1 MGPWR
6 ATLSWCRM
14 NKRANR
20 LGVRG
25 LGLLLAVAVV
35 AAWPA
40 TLLAQAPA
48 APHAPAAPQA
58 PAPAVEKADPSR
70 LFPPDAVSQ
79 HALAQGGKRLGYTTR
94 AGSLPL
100 LGSKGEVSARIF
112 SVAYT
117 LDQEAGNRPITFVFN
132 GGPGAASAFL
142 HLGTMGPRAVN
153 FTANG
158 AVALQPVALADNPDA
173 WLDFTDLV
181 FVDPVATGYSRSAA
195 GTEEADKAFFGVEK
209 DADAMADF
217 VRLTLTRSGRTL
229 SPVFLVGESYGGFR
243 VALLAHRLVR
253 QGTAVKGVVMIS
265 PALEFSL
272 LRNNAYALLP
282 LALVLPSLTATHLE
296 RRDGAEASLDILPEV
311 ERFARSGY
319 LVHLAAGV
327 RNDAEIDKTLA
338 RYTGLAPDVIRDHL
352 SRVSTRTFTR
362 EYEKGGQRVLSRYD
376 ATVSAPVP
384 RRSENH
390 FDPILDGAV
399 AVLTPAFTQYARTE
413 LGYRTD
419 LEYRLLNR
427 EVSGRWDYGTSQ
439 TRQGFAGALEEL
451 QKART
456 HNPALG
462 VLITHG
468 YTDLVTP
475 YGVSQYLIDQ
485 LAPIDTARPVELK
498 VYRGGHM
505 MYLRPVSRRALAQD
519 ARAFY
524 GSVLKGP

>member
-1 MGPWR
+1 
-6 ATLSWCRM
+6 M
-14 NKRANR
+14 NNNTANR
-20 LGVRG
+20 MSLRA
-25 LGLLLAVAVV
+25 LSLLLAFGALVAGP
-35 AAWPA
+35 AAA
-40 TLLAQAPA
+40 LAQPAKSAPA
-48 APHAPAAPQA
+48 ATQA
-58 PAPAVEKADPSR
+58 PSPPAEKADVSR
-70 LFPPDAVSQ
+70 LFPPDAVS
-79 HALAQGGKRLGYTTR
+79 HPVLIQGGNRLAYTAT
-94 AGSLPL
+94 ASSLPL
-100 LGSKGEVSARIF
+100 LGSKGEVIARIF

-117 LDQEAGNRPITFVFN
+117 LDGKAADRPVTFVFN

-153 FTANG
+153 FSANG
-158 AVALQPVALADNPDA
+158 ALALQPVVLADNPDT

-195 GTEEADKAFFGVEK
+195 GTEEADKAFFGVDK
-209 DADAMADF
+209 DADAMAEF

-229 SPVFLVGESYGGFR
+229 APVFLAGESYGGFR
-243 VALLAHRLVR
+243 VALLAQRLVAG
-253 QGTAVKGVVMIS
+253 GTPVRGVVMIS

-282 LALVLPSLTATHLE
+282 LALVLPSLAATHLE
-296 RRDGAEASLDILPEV
+296 RRGGAEAALDILPEV

-319 LVHLAAGV
+319 LVHLAAGLK
-327 RNDAEIDKTLA
+327 NDAEIDRTLA
-338 RYTGLAPDVIRDHL
+338 RYTGLAPEVIHSHL
-352 SRVSTRTFTR
+352 SRVSTRTFVR
-362 EYEKGGQRVLSRYD
+362 EYEKSGERVLSRYD

-384 RRSENH
+384 RRSDMH

-399 AVLTPAFTQYARTE
+399 AVLAPAFTQYARSE

-427 EVSGRWDYGTSQ
+427 EVSGRWDYGGSPQ
-439 TRQGFAGALEEL
+439 RQGFAGALEEL

-462 VLITHG
+462 VLIVHG

-475 YGVSQYLIDQ
+475 YAASQYLVDQ
-485 LAPIDTARPVELK
+485 LAPIETARPVELK

-505 MYLRPVSRRALAQD
+505 MYLRPVSRRALGQD

-524 GSVLKGP
+524 RSILKVP

>member
-48 APHAPAAPQA
+48 APHAPAAP

-94 AGSLPL
+94 AGSVPL

-158 AVALQPVALADNPDA
+158 AAALQPVALADNPDA

-209 DADAMADF
+209 DADALADF
-217 VRLTLTRSGRTL
+217 VRLTLTRAGRTL

-243 VALLAHRLVR
+243 VALLAHRLVS

-282 LALVLPSLTATHLE
+282 LALVLPSLAATHLE

-327 RNDAEIDKTLA
+327 RNDAEIDMTLA

-362 EYEKGGQRVLSRYD
+362 EYEKGGQRVLSQ
-376 ATVSAPVP
+376 
-384 RRSENH
+384 
-390 FDPILDGAV
+390 I
-399 AVLTPAFTQYARTE
+399 
-413 LGYRTD
+413 
-419 LEYRLLNR
+419 
-427 EVSGRWDYGTSQ
+427 GR
-439 TRQGFAGALEEL
+439 A
-451 QKART
+451 
-456 HNPALG
+456 H
-462 VLITHG
+462 V
-468 YTDLVTP
+468 
-475 YGVSQYLIDQ
+475 
-485 LAPIDTARPVELK
+485 
-498 VYRGGHM
+498 
-505 MYLRPVSRRALAQD
+505 
-519 ARAFY
+519 
-524 GSVLKGP
+524 

>member
-1 MGPWR
+1 M
-6 ATLSWCRM
+6 
-14 NKRANR
+14 
-20 LGVRG
+20 
-25 LGLLLAVAVV
+25 LLLVLGAMAPGPGAV
-35 AAWPA
+35 
-40 TLLAQAPA
+40 LAQTPA
-48 APHAPAAPQA
+48 APGAPAAPQA
-58 PAPAVEKADPSR
+58 PAPAVEKADASR
-70 LFPPDAVSQ
+70 LFPPDAVSR
-79 HALAQGGKRLGYTTR
+79 HVLARGDKRLAYTAT
-94 AGSLPL
+94 AGTLPL

-117 LDQEAGNRPITFVFN
+117 LDEKAADRPVTFVFN

-153 FTANG
+153 FSANG
-158 AVALQPVALADNPDA
+158 AAALQPVALADNPDA

-217 VRLTLTRSGRTL
+217 VRLTLTRAGRTL
-229 SPVFLVGESYGGFR
+229 APVFLAGESYGGFR
-243 VALLAHRLVR
+243 VALLAQRLVGS
-253 QGTAVKGVVMIS
+253 GTVVRGVVMIS

-272 LRNNAYALLP
+272 LRSSSSALLP
-282 LALVLPSLTATHLE
+282 LALVLPSIAATHLE

-311 ERFARSGY
+311 ERFARTGY
-319 LVHLAAGV
+319 LVHLAAGLK
-327 RNDAEIDKTLA
+327 NDTEIDKALA

-362 EYEKGGQRVLSRYD
+362 EYEKRGDRVLSRYD

-384 RRSENH
+384 RRSEIH

-399 AVLTPAFTQYARTE
+399 AVLTPAFAQYARGE

-427 EVSGRWDYGTSQ
+427 EVSGRWDYGTSP
-439 TRQGFAGALEEL
+439 TRQGFASALDEL

-485 LAPIDTARPVELK
+485 LAPLEGARPVELK

-505 MYLRPVSRRALAQD
+505 MYLRPASRRALAQD
-519 ARAFY
+519 ARTFY
-524 GSVLKGP
+524 RSVLKGP

>member
-1 MGPWR
+1 MNNR
-6 ATLSWCRM
+6 AS
-14 NKRANR
+14 R

-25 LGLLLAVAVV
+25 LGLLALGVLAAGPAAVF
-35 AAWPA
+35 
-40 TLLAQAPA
+40 AQAPS
-48 APHAPAAPQA
+48 PHAPAAPQA
-58 PAPAVEKADPSR
+58 PAAEKADPAR

-79 HALAQGGKRLGYTTR
+79 HVLAQGEKRLPYVAR

-100 LGSKGEVSARIF
+100 LGPKGEVSARIF

-117 LDQEAGNRPITFVFN
+117 LNEQAADRPVTFVFN

-153 FTANG
+153 FSANG
-158 AVALQPVALADNPDA
+158 AAALQPVALADNPDA

-195 GTEEADKAFFGVEK
+195 GSEEADKAFFGVEK
-209 DADAMADF
+209 DADALADF
-217 VRLTLTRSGRTL
+217 VRLYLTRAGRTL
-229 SPVFLVGESYGGFR
+229 APVFLAGESYGGFR
-243 VALLAHRLVR
+243 VALLAQRLVES
-253 QGTAVKGVVMIS
+253 GTAVRGVVMIS
-265 PALEFSL
+265 PALDFSL
-272 LRNNAYALLP
+272 LRASGSAFLP
-282 LALVLPSLTATHLE
+282 LALVLPSLTVTHLE
-296 RRDGAEASLDILPEV
+296 RRDGPEAPLEILPEV
-311 ERFARSGY
+311 ERFARSAY
-319 LVHLAAGV
+319 LVHLAAG
-327 RNDAEIDKTLA
+327 RKNDAEIDKTLA

-384 RRSENH
+384 RRSEVH

-399 AVLTPAFTQYARTE
+399 AVLTPAFTQYARAE

-427 EVSGRWDYGTSQ
+427 EVSGRWDYGTSP
-439 TRQGFAGALEEL
+439 TRQGFASALDEL

-462 VLITHG
+462 VLIVHG

-485 LAPIDTARPVELK
+485 LAPIESARPVELK

-505 MYLRPVSRRALAQD
+505 MYLRPVSRRALGQD

-524 GSVLKGP
+524 RSVLKAP

>member
-1 MGPWR
+1 MAGLIPPHLLEQIR
-6 ATLSWCRM
+6 SANDIVDVVGAVVPL
-14 NKRANR
+14 KRAGTNF
-20 LGVRG
+20 VG
-25 LGLLLAVAVV
+25 LCPFHREKTPSFNVS
-35 AAWPA
+35 
-40 TLLAQAPA
+40 
-48 APHAPAAPQA
+48 PHRQIFHCFGCQ
-58 PAPAVEKADPSR
+58 K
-70 LFPPDAVSQ
+70 
-79 HALAQGGKRLGYTTR
+79 GGD
-94 AGSLPL
+94 
-100 LGSKGEVSARIF
+100 VF
-112 SVAYT
+112 
-117 LDQEAGNRPITFVFN
+117 TFV
-132 GGPGAASAFL
+132 
-142 HLGTMGPRAVN
+142 
-153 FTANG
+153 
-158 AVALQPVALADNPDA
+158 
-173 WLDFTDLV
+173 
-181 FVDPVATGYSRSAA
+181 
-195 GTEEADKAFFGVEK
+195 
-209 DADAMADF
+209 
-217 VRLTLTRSGRTL
+217 
-229 SPVFLVGESYGGFR
+229 
-243 VALLAHRLVR
+243 
-253 QGTAVKGVVMIS
+253 
-265 PALEFSL
+265 
-272 LRNNAYALLP
+272 
-282 LALVLPSLTATHLE
+282 
-296 RRDGAEASLDILPEV
+296 
-311 ERFARSGY
+311 
-319 LVHLAAGV
+319 
-327 RNDAEIDKTLA
+327 
-338 RYTGLAPDVIRDHL
+338 
-352 SRVSTRTFTR
+352 R